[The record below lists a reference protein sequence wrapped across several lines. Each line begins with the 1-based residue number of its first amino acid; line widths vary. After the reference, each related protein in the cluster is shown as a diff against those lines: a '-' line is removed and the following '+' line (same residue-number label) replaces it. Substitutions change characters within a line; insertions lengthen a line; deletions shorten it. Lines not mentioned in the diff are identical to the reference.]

1 MTKKDEKI
9 FLYKTIAKE
18 NNNRIINLKDFCKHN
33 DIALLYEEDNDM
45 FPSNEQAYFIIY
57 PDDKA
62 CIVIDKNIPKERQK
76 EIGFYSAFKIIK
88 YRINNELDTSMH
100 KFYDNKVMASFY
112 SDENYSWDLKSVDKL
127 CLKMTEE
134 ALIPSKMVPIDI
146 YKYINTR
153 KIKKLADLFEISP
166 ELVEKRCKWLIS
178 KSHKFLEGLK
188 PAN

>member
-9 FLYKTIAKE
+9 CLYKTIAKE

-33 DIALLYEEDNDM
+33 DIALLYEEDKDM
-45 FPSNEQAYFIIY
+45 FPSDEQAYFIVY
-57 PDDKA
+57 PDSKA

-88 YRINNELDTSMH
+88 YRINNELDPSMH

-112 SDENYSWDLKSVDKL
+112 SDEDYSWNLKRVDNL
-127 CLKMTEE
+127 CLRMTEE
-134 ALIPSKMVPIDI
+134 ALLPSKMIPIDI
-146 YKYINTR
+146 YKYINTK

-166 ELVEKRCKWLIS
+166 EIVEKRCQWLIGKS
-178 KSHKFLEGLK
+178 KEFLEELN
-188 PAN
+188 PLN